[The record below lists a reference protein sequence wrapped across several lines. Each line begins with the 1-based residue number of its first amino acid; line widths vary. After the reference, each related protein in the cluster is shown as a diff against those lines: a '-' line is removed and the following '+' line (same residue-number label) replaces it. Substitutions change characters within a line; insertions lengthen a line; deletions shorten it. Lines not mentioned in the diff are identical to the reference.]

1 MGEADWELYL
11 VIAVSAGGVIWAVE
25 YMGFKIIDVLSS
37 QSLSR
42 HDAVDRAVDRVI
54 KRLNDLEY
62 QLKQVRMELRK
73 LRGLD
78 VDDDAFR

>member
-25 YMGFKIIDVLSS
+25 HIGVKIIDVLRSHY
-37 QSLSR
+37 LSW
-42 HDAVDRAVDRVI
+42 HDAVDRDVDRVI
-54 KRLNDLEY
+54 RRLGDLEY